1 MENILLTISD
11 IEKVSFLSP
20 FLAVGILILAGFF
33 GGWVAHLVKL
43 PHVTGNIM
51 GGVLIGP
58 WGLKFLDYS
67 DVNSLAP
74 LSTFAMSLVAVSIGG
89 HLSYRRIHNS
99 LRRILSIS
107 ILEVSFSVLCV
118 MTAVRLLGADWPT
131 TCLLGAISASTA
143 PATSIALI
151 RELRAKGPFVKT
163 FISTVALNNILC
175 ITLFVLMSTFVS
187 SFCETGEAI
196 QKIDKA
202 LIKTSYQFLGAL
214 SLGLLMGW
222 ISKILV
228 SRPHL
233 HDFTVILLAIILLNG
248 LADFLT
254 LSPLLVNLFYGVY
267 LANSSQVAER
277 QLTTLVPLEPILY
290 VCFFTL
296 AGVSLHLDAISAVGL
311 MALIYTFSRILGKS
325 IGTWFG
331 GLIGKCSSRIRTH
344 MTYALYPQSGIAIG
358 LVVLLSNDLYIH
370 NEIKQTVSAIV
381 LAGVALAEIIGPIC
395 TKAAVK
401 SAKEDDKDRERLVEF
416 LSEEFIKID
425 LKATDKWDAIKQLTS
440 FMMKTHRV
448 EHMTEEELYESIVM
462 RENDMSTAIGDGIAI
477 PHGYVSKG
485 PAIQG
490 VMGICREGID
500 FDAIDGKPIKLI
512 LLIITPDD
520 KREMHLKVLS
530 SLSRMMSNAVIRNR
544 LLSAISPEDAMEII
558 EGEDAR
564 DYNYFLE
571 ETSSAPKVIVESSN
585 Y

>member
-1 MENILLTISD
+1 
-11 IEKVSFLSP
+11 
-20 FLAVGILILAGFF
+20 
-33 GGWVAHLVKL
+33 
-43 PHVTGNIM
+43 
-51 GGVLIGP
+51 
-58 WGLKFLDYS
+58 
-67 DVNSLAP
+67 
-74 LSTFAMSLVAVSIGG
+74 
-89 HLSYRRIHNS
+89 
-99 LRRILSIS
+99 
-107 ILEVSFSVLCV
+107 

-370 NEIKQTVSAIV
+370 DEIKQTVSAIV

-448 EHMTEEELYESIVM
+448 EHMTEEELYDSIVM

-530 SLSRMMSNAVIRNR
+530 SLSRMMSNVVIRNR

-558 EGEDAR
+558 EGEEAR

-571 ETSSAPKVIVESSN
+571 ETSLAPKVIVES
-585 Y
+585 

>member
-296 AGVSLHLDAISAVGL
+296 AGVSLHLDAISVVGL

-370 NEIKQTVSAIV
+370 DEIKQTVSAIV

-440 FMMKTHRV
+440 FM
-448 EHMTEEELYESIVM
+448 TEEELYDSIVM

-500 FDAIDGKPIKLI
+500 FDAVDGKPIKLI

-530 SLSRMMSNAVIRNR
+530 SLSRMMSNEVIRNR

-558 EGEDAR
+558 EGEEAR

-571 ETSSAPKVIVESSN
+571 ETSLAPKVIVES
-585 Y
+585 

>member
-1 MENILLTISD
+1 MENILLTINE

-163 FISTVALNNILC
+163 LISTVSLNNILC

-358 LVVLLSNDLYIH
+358 LVVLLSNDLFIH
-370 NEIKQTVSAIV
+370 DEIKQTVSAIV

-500 FDAIDGKPIKLI
+500 FDAIDGRPIKLI
-512 LLIITPDD
+512 LLIITPND

-571 ETSSAPKVIVESSN
+571 DTSSAPKVIVESSN

>member
-1 MENILLTISD
+1 
-11 IEKVSFLSP
+11 
-20 FLAVGILILAGFF
+20 
-33 GGWVAHLVKL
+33 
-43 PHVTGNIM
+43 M

-107 ILEVSFSVLCV
+107 ILEVLISVVCV
-118 MTAVRLLGADWPT
+118 MTAVRMLGADWPT

-187 SFCETGEAI
+187 SYCETGEAI

-202 LIKTSYQFLGAL
+202 LLKTGYQFFGAL

-233 HDFTVILLAIILLNG
+233 HDFSVILLAIIMLNG
-248 LADFLT
+248 LADYLT

-277 QLTTLVPLEPILY
+277 QLTTLVPLERIICMFY
-290 VCFFTL
+290 
-296 AGVSLHLDAISAVGL
+296 
-311 MALIYTFSRILGKS
+311 FSRSIITLRCHCYCWFNCIGIYVFKNFGKS
-325 IGTWFG
+325 IGTWLG
-331 GLIGKCSSRIRTH
+331 GLLGKCSSRIRTH

-358 LVVLLSNDLYIH
+358 LVVLLSNDLHIH
-370 NEIKQTVSAIV
+370 DEIKQSVSAIV

-416 LSEEFIKID
+416 LSEEFIKVD
-425 LKATDKWDAIKQLTS
+425 LKANDKWDAIKQLTS

-448 EHMTEEELYESIVM
+448 EHMTEDELYDSIVS
-462 RENDMSTAIGDGIAI
+462 REKDMSTAIGDGIAI
-477 PHGYVSKG
+477 PHGYISKAHLYKELWG
-485 PAIQG
+485 YAEG
-490 VMGICREGID
+490 VD
-500 FDAIDGKPIKLI
+500 FDSVDGKPIKLI
-512 LLIITPDD
+512 LLIITPED
-520 KREMHLKVLS
+520 KRDMHLKVLS
-530 SLSRMMSNAVIRNR
+530 SLSRMMSNTVIRNR

-558 EGEDAR
+558 ESEDAEIIII
-564 DYNYFLE
+564 FLR
-571 ETSSAPKVIVESSN
+571 SLQHPQKLLWNLNFFYQLVII
-585 Y
+585 